1 MQVDKAHRLFQSAM
15 FSPGLYTEGFNGT
28 DASLGIEDHYPSSEF
43 GDDLFWAST
52 WLYRASI
59 NSIRSFNDSYYR
71 EAMSTTMSLAYA
83 PPPHPQPSPYCF
95 QAGPP
100 WHFMA
105 NLSRSSM
112 QFCAESSPP
121 QQHRCL

>member
-1 MQVDKAHRLFQSAM
+1 M

-28 DASLGIEDHYPSSEF
+28 DASFGIEDHYPSSEF

-71 EAMSTTMSLAYA
+71 EAMSTTMSLACA
-83 PPPHPQPSPYCF
+83 PPPHPPFLPTEIGKLDSRWLSAAFPGEPFVHQP
-95 QAGPP
+95 
-100 WHFMA
+100 
-105 NLSRSSM
+105 
-112 QFCAESSPP
+112 
-121 QQHRCL
+121 RCGCQECGFLG